1 MQCYV
6 IRRVKLVYEDPIAR
20 ESQEFAFPVR
30 FGRSRSQTEV
40 ALRCRTDPRDPGSEE
55 NKEASLRISRCHLE
69 FVLTEGRPAVINRG
83 SPRITMLNAELL
95 AGPEPKAIADGDIVK
110 IGDLIGF
117 RVKLDAGLVRLT
129 REEPPGAAPVTIE
142 SDIKPD
148 LVEYSRSM
156 ETSILV
162 IMFTDQVGS
171 TNMADAI
178 GEQAFHKV
186 RRARDKI
193 QSDIVVRRSAG
204 RMVKSTGDGM
214 LCVFQE
220 PKTAI
225 DRAVEIQRSLHAY
238 NADKPAEQH
247 LKMRIGLD
255 MGQVVIDRQLSFDVF
270 GMHVNRA
277 ARVMSEADAGEIYL
291 SSSVYDTAK
300 GWTSDADYTIT
311 SLGSRKLKGISGEE
325 VLYKVEFKP

>member
-1 MQCYV
+1 M
-6 IRRVKLVYEDPIAR
+6 KLIYEDPVAS
-20 ESQEFAFPVR
+20 EKLEFAFPVR

-40 ALRCRTDPRDPGSEE
+40 ALRCRTNPRDADSDED
-55 NKEASLRISRCHLE
+55 KEGSLRISRCHLE
-69 FVLTEGRPAVINRG
+69 FVLKDGRPAVINRG
-83 SPRITMLNAELL
+83 SPRITMLNTDLL
-95 AGPEPKAIADGDIVK
+95 AGPDPKTIADGDIVR

-117 RVKLDAGLVRLT
+117 RVKIEDGAVRLT
-129 REEPPGAAPVTIE
+129 REEPPGASPVTIG

-171 TNMADAI
+171 TNMADAV

-193 QSDIVVRRSAG
+193 QSEIIGRRSAG
-204 RMVKSTGDGM
+204 RTVKSTGDGM

-225 DRAVEIQRSLHAY
+225 DRAVELQRALAAY
-238 NADKPAEQH
+238 NGDKPAEQH

-277 ARVMSEADAGEIYL
+277 ARVMSEADAGEVYL
-291 SSSVYDTAK
+291 SASVYDAAK
-300 GWTSDADYTIT
+300 GWISDADYTIS
-311 SLGSRKLKGISGEE
+311 SLGSRKLKGISEEE
-325 VLYKVEFKP
+325 VLYRVEFKP